1 MLLIKFLSKIIK
13 HQNQKTSKDMALD
26 YSRLFSLGHNLL
38 SVTTLYLWLKRQIN
52 LRNVILYI

>member
-26 YSRLFSLGHNLL
+26 YSRLFSLGHNL

>member
-26 YSRLFSLGHNLL
+26 YLRLFSLGHNL